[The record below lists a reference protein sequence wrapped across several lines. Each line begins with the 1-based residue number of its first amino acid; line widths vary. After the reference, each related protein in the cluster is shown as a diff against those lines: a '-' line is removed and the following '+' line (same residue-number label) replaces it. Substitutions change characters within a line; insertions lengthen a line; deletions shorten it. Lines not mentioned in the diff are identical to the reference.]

1 MQLTIYAI
9 AVKRKQKRFWEIE
22 IEMASVK
29 LFSIASRTSPIV
41 TTRILSSNQ
50 CGAQIVDQKRFN
62 FGGKGKKKKYIKRAF
77 SDFVLAS
84 LHFEKR
90 LNNDN
95 YRIMCFPRNN
105 DGFHVLVI
113 ELQYYRNIMP
123 SSMTLVLTVLRTSF
137 CIKFGFSV
145 LVMGL

>member
-62 FGGKGKKKKYIKRAF
+62 FGGKGKKYIKRAF
-77 SDFVLAS
+77 SDIVLVS

-95 YRIMCFPRNN
+95 YRIMRFPWNN

-113 ELQYYRNIMP
+113 ELQYYRNILP
-123 SSMTLVLTVLRTSF
+123 SSLTLVLTVLRTSF
-137 CIKFGFSV
+137 CITFGFSV